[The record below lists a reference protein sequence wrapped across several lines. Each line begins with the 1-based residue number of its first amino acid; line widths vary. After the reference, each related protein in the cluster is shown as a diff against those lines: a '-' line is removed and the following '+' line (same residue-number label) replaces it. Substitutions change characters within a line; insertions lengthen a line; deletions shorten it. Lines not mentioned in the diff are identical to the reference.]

1 MYHLDVFRLR
11 RHLIIHLP
19 RLNMDLFTKLNI
31 VHAVVLQSRYIRVRF
46 WCGETLSVT
55 HKERRGD
62 LVTPK
67 SKSFQFKM
75 LKSSLPKVL
84 PTWNP
89 SLQLPHKTI
98 QNLSCS
104 AIDKSTK
111 VYNSSYLKQ
120 KMKKK
125 QTFWENVKV
134 LSHTGEWLNTPQRR
148 FTCPAS
154 QSTRLE
160 DTLASPAT
168 KSSSD
173 LTSPLF
179 TYNRSSSST
188 AQVNKMSSKKKI
200 FL

>member
-84 PTWNP
+84 PKWNP

-104 AIDKSTK
+104 AIDKSTRSITAAIWNRRWK
-111 VYNSSYLKQ
+111 KNRCSE
-120 KMKKK
+120 KMWK
-125 QTFWENVKV
+125 FWVILVNDWTHHSGGLPV
-134 LSHTGEWLNTPQRR
+134 LLHKALVWRTLWLLQQRSL
-148 FTCPAS
+148 P
-154 QSTRLE
+154 
-160 DTLASPAT
+160 
-168 KSSSD
+168 
-173 LTSPLF
+173 LTSHLPVLP
-179 TYNRSSSST
+179 TT
-188 AQVNKMSSKKKI
+188 EAVVAQHK
-200 FL
+200 